1 MNTKLE
7 RVSKEIA
14 KTKGKIAS
22 QQARL
27 RDLERQKISLENEE
41 IVALFRREKLS
52 EDEFSALLR
61 AKRGSEDSTDIQV
74 APEVPNMEGDNES
87 E

>member
-1 MNTKLE
+1 MNPKIE
-7 RVSKEIA
+7 RVNTEID
-14 KTKGKIAS
+14 KVKGKIIQ

-27 RDLERQKISLENEE
+27 RDLERQKTNLENDE

-61 AKRGSEDSTDIQV
+61 TQRGRGV
-74 APEVPNMEGDNES
+74 AGADMEVAADEE